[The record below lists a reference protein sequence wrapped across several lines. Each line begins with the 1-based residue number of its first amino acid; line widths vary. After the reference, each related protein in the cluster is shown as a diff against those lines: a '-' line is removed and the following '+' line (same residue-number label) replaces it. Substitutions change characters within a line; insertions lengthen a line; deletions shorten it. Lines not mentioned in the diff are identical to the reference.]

1 MGTKLGST
9 LFFLISFLVLIALQ
23 SYYLNNSY
31 QLEKREL
38 NKKLQETVTKVLT
51 ELEKVESDASED
63 SVILSL
69 KKLSKNQRFMVQKVA
84 QKKQW
89 YAYKNYFE
97 AKVDSILGKQTVGTG
112 FRIAMRSEIY
122 SVYDEI
128 RHRELLTK
136 NAPLILF
143 KTSVAINKGLVFNEG
158 KWNSNFSERD
168 TEFKIDQKYHYVI
181 RSRVLAELLNIR
193 GLVFMKLL
201 PLLIVSM
208 LIVSLLSFLFWR
220 TSKNLKLQQLKVA
233 QLYTSIDSI
242 AHELNTPLT
251 TMKFTLAAMPR
262 SEITNLFERQILR
275 LERVVSS
282 IHYTAGKSAL
292 LNQKDLDDYF
302 IELRQRYGHIS
313 FHIKMLYERNR
324 KTTTQDF
331 QQLLDNLVEN
341 SVKYKSKK
349 VNIGVEFS
357 NKIVISVSDN
367 GMGIPK
373 DAQPYIFDKY
383 YRISRPENLQI
394 NGLGVGLH
402 IVKMIVEKYK
412 GTIAVATNSVAGVTF
427 KISLP
432 NG

>member
-9 LFFLISFLVLIALQ
+9 LLFLISFLVLIALQ

-38 NKKLQETVTKVLT
+38 NKELQETVTKVLT

-69 KKLSKNQRFMVQKVA
+69 KKLSKNERFMVQKVA
-84 QKKQW
+84 EKKQW

-97 AKVDSILGKQTVGTG
+97 VKVDSILGKETAGTG
-112 FRIAMRSEIY
+112 FRIAMKSEIY

-128 RHRELLTK
+128 RHRELVAK

-143 KTSVAINKGLVFNEG
+143 KTSAVINKGLVFNEG

-193 GLVFMKLL
+193 GLVLMKLL
-201 PLLIVSM
+201 PLLIISM
-208 LIVSLLSFLFWR
+208 LIVSLLSYLFWR
-220 TSKNLKLQQLKVA
+220 TSKNLKSQELKVS

-242 AHELNTPLT
+242 THELNTPLT
-251 TMKFTLAAMPR
+251 TLKFTLASMPKN
-262 SEITNLFERQILR
+262 ENTNLFERQILR

-282 IHYTAGKSAL
+282 IHYTADKSAL

-313 FHIKMLYERNR
+313 FDIKTLYERNK
-324 KTTTQDF
+324 KTTKQDF
-331 QQLLDNLVEN
+331 QQFLDNLVEN
-341 SVKYKSKK
+341 SVKYKSNE
-349 VNIGVEFS
+349 VNIEVEFS
-357 NKIVISVSDN
+357 TQIVISVSDN

-383 YRISRPENLQI
+383 YRVSRPENLQI